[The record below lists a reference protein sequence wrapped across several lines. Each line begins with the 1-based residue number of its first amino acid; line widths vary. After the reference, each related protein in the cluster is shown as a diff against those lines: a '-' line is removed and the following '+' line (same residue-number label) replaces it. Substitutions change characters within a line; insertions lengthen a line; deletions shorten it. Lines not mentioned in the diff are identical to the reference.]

1 MDQPLGEL
9 VGNAVE
15 VREAVEALRGERP
28 GRFLDLCLTL
38 TGHMAALAGT
48 AADPEAGRR
57 DARRALERG
66 HGLERFRDFVAAQ
79 GGDPRVADD
88 LTILPQA
95 PVATEVRAPRDGWL
109 EAVDAEAVGRVA
121 AALGAGRQR
130 KDDDIDPAVAVE
142 LTAKLGDRVG
152 SGQPIGRILARDED
166 AARTAT
172 DALLSAL
179 RWSDRPTTPPP
190 LVHEVVGA

>member
-1 MDQPLGEL
+1 MSQPLGEL
-9 VGNAVE
+9 IGNAVE

-38 TGHMAALAGT
+38 AGHMAALAGL

-66 HGLERFRDFVAAQ
+66 DGLERFRQFVAAQ

-88 LTILPQA
+88 LSLLPEA
-95 PVATEVRAPRDGWL
+95 PVTTEVPAPRDGWL
-109 EAVDAEAVGRVA
+109 AAVDAEAVGRVA

-142 LTAKLGDRVG
+142 LSAKLGDRVEA
-152 SGQPIGRILARDED
+152 GQPIGRILARDED
-166 AARTAT
+166 AAGSA
-172 DALLSAL
+172 AEGLLAAL
-179 RWSDRPTTPPP
+179 RWSDQPSPAPP